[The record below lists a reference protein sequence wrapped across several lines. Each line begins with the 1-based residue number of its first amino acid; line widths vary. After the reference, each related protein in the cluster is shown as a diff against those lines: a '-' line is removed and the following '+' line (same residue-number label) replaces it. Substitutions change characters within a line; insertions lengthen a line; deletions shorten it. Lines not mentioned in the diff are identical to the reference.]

1 MERKRDKM
9 KDKEKVSFQIYGDR
23 IGNFCIGIFNYAG
36 LFAISAIIFWAS
48 FNEFVKII
56 SSGVPNI
63 ENILT
68 LFIYLELGAMVG
80 IYFKTK
86 HLPIRFLLYI
96 AITAMTRHLIGVI
109 TDHGNDIKLILAYCG
124 GTLIICIS
132 VLLIRIGTSKY
143 PSIKEDDK

>member
-1 MERKRDKM
+1 M
-9 KDKEKVSFQIYGDR
+9 KDEKGIFQKKGDK
-23 IGNFCIGIFNYAG
+23 IGNFCIEVFNYTG
-36 LFAISAIIFWAS
+36 LFAIGAIIFWAS
-48 FNEFVKII
+48 FNELIKII

-109 TDHGNDIKLILAYCG
+109 TDHGNDIKLIISYCAG
-124 GTLIICIS
+124 ILVICVS
-132 VLLIRIGTSKY
+132 VLLIRIGSNKY
-143 PSIKEDDK
+143 PSVKEEDK